1 MANNLTPILA
11 ISNAGLL
18 SGQGLAMSGNLL
30 AAINTFN
37 SSSFTRLCSTTLGIA
52 GSNVMV
58 RTSLKSIT
66 PCLTGMVPDTLVN
79 TVPADISPSFYFNNL
94 VTDVGIQANL
104 PLTHGVPGL
113 LEALTSV
120 NSTCTTSFELLGSF
134 DQMKN
139 VNYSDFGFT
148 MNNYKDITTGG
159 VNSQF
164 NSIPGGIAS
173 PEYKA
178 LANQFGNFGTMFDAT
193 NLGKLDD
200 PRTLCQSLLDNGYML
215 IDEILTA
222 ASINVADLANADQA
236 AVLRTL
242 ATVKGLELE
251 AIVSVTKF
259 VSYKPLE
266 SLADVLDA
274 TKILSPAAATA
285 AGGSLTNL
293 SRKLTNIGGTFNSFA
308 EVKNLYSSIADANT
322 PTLGTQSTIGPNHLF
337 ASAIPLLGEGTGTF
351 NNPTMFDLLGAVTG
365 YGYIDDINTM
375 SGIQTQIMANPLGQ
389 QLYTAM
395 ESLKNNPTSISAMGQ
410 VTTAANNLT
419 ASATMQPLLATGQE
433 NFVRIFTRLLKERT
447 NLKTLKL
454 DLSSYIGSTQS
465 TMAFVSLLHSIS
477 EDPMKLNYA
486 DVIKKLVTS
495 DTYGESILAAIAEGQ
510 NISLL
515 NGKGIP
521 SYTKLNPLAHAK
533 QVLSQLNC

>member
-1 MANNLTPILA
+1 
-11 ISNAGLL
+11 
-18 SGQGLAMSGNLL
+18 
-30 AAINTFN
+30 
-37 SSSFTRLCSTTLGIA
+37 
-52 GSNVMV
+52 
-58 RTSLKSIT
+58 
-66 PCLTGMVPDTLVN
+66 
-79 TVPADISPSFYFNNL
+79 
-94 VTDVGIQANL
+94 
-104 PLTHGVPGL
+104 
-113 LEALTSV
+113 
-120 NSTCTTSFELLGSF
+120 
-134 DQMKN
+134 MKN

-148 MNNYKDITTGG
+148 INNYKDITTGG

-193 NLGKLDD
+193 KLNNLDD

-222 ASINVADLANADQA
+222 ASINVADLANADRA
-236 AVLRTL
+236 AVLRALT
-242 ATVKGLELE
+242 TVQGLELA
-251 AIVSVTKF
+251 AILSVTKF
-259 VSYKPLE
+259 VSYKPLD

-274 TKILSPAAATA
+274 TKILSPSAAVA

-308 EVKNLYSSIADANT
+308 EIKNLYSSIADANT

-337 ASAIPLLGEGTGTF
+337 ANAIPMLGEGTGTF
-351 NNPTMFDLLGAVTG
+351 NNPTVFDLLGAITG
-365 YGYIDDINTM
+365 HGYVDDINAM
-375 SGIQTQIMANPLGQ
+375 SDIQTQIMSNPLGQ
-389 QLYTAM
+389 QLRTAM

-410 VTTAANNLT
+410 VTTAANNLSLSVT
-419 ASATMQPLLATGQE
+419 LQPLLAVGQE
-433 NFVRIFTRLLKERT
+433 NFVRIFNRLLKERT

-454 DLSSYIGSTQS
+454 DLTSYVGSTQS

-477 EDPMKLNYA
+477 DDPMKLNYA

-515 NGKGIP
+515 NNKGIP
-521 SYTKLNPLAHAK
+521 SYTKLNPLAHAN